1 MASLNKV
8 MIIGN
13 LTKDPELTYTPRG
26 AAVATIGLAINRS
39 YTTESGE
46 RKEDTTF
53 VDVELWNKLAELAGE
68 YLRKGSSVFIEGRLK
83 LDSWE
88 DKQTGQ
94 KRHRLRIAG
103 ESMQFLTPKNASQQ
117 VNEEARPAARPGV
130 RPQRQAPDPDLDA
143 QGEDEIPF

>member
-46 RKEDTTF
+46 RKEETTF

-68 YLRKGSSVFIEGRLK
+68 YLRKGNSVFIEGRLK

-103 ESMQFLTPKNASQQ
+103 ESMQFLTPKNAGQQ
-117 VNEEARPAARPGV
+117 GSEDSRPTPRPATRPH
-130 RPQRQAPDPDLDA
+130 RQAPDPDLDA